1 MSPIRRCSKDCPQ
14 EHCHL
19 DITWHCFS
27 CQEPMHLLCYGLVKK
42 PEEIFLTDNIKMVCD
57 ECLAN
62 PKGISSP
69 KRKQPNGSGNLVQR
83 TIGFQDAMMALS
95 KPSNVTAT
103 PPKSTTIKQNQ
114 QLQTAIEALVQ
125 KIDSQTWTIAGL
137 QLSVDSMNGTLKD
150 NTATIAESIKETRTT
165 YADIAKKGVAKFET
179 PRATKLSHT
188 PKTSK
193 QMHTPKSSKPSQTT
207 KSSKPVITGTSTNKI
222 GKPLS
227 PPQRKRIDRP
237 KPEKAIWI
245 SRIHRDTT
253 EEELSDYIKCSI
265 GIAPTEFQV
274 RKLVKKDRD
283 ITTYSFVSFYV
294 ACTQENFNTLINP
307 MYWPSNSQIREFELE
322 QQPSTGFKL
331 DQTVQ
336 GIPKNSQGTPNDNQ
350 STEQSA
356 MDTDQV
362 IH

>member
-1 MSPIRRCSKDCPQ
+1 
-14 EHCHL
+14 
-19 DITWHCFS
+19 
-27 CQEPMHLLCYGLVKK
+27 
-42 PEEIFLTDNIKMVCD
+42 MVCD

-62 PKGISSP
+62 PKGTSSP

-83 TIGFQDAMMALS
+83 MIGSQDATMVLS
-95 KPSNVTAT
+95 KSSTVTAT
-103 PPKSTTIKQNQ
+103 PPKSTTVKNNQ
-114 QLQTAIEALVQ
+114 QLLTTIDALVQ
-125 KIDSQTWTIAGL
+125 KIDSQTSTIAGL
-137 QLSVDSMNGTLKD
+137 KLSVDSMNGTLKS
-150 NTATIAESIKETRTT
+150 NTVNIAESIKETRAT
-165 YADIAKKGVAKFET
+165 YADIAKKGVVMFET

-193 QMHTPKSSKPSQTT
+193 QMQTPKSSKPSQAT
-207 KSSKPVITGTSTNKI
+207 KLSKQVITGTSTNKI

-253 EEELSDYIKCSI
+253 EEELTNYIKDSI

-294 ACTQENFNTLINP
+294 ACTHENFNTLINP
-307 MYWPSNSQIREFELE
+307 MHWPSNSQIREFELE
-322 QQPSTGFKL
+322 QQPSTGSKL

-336 GIPKNSQGTPNDNQ
+336 GAPKNSQGTPNGNQ
-350 STEQSA
+350 SAEQSA
-356 MDTDQV
+356 MDTEQV
-362 IH
+362 IQ